1 MRPPRPPTP
10 LVARTTNV
18 DIEPIPSVYEPR
30 IYPIELILIIISP
43 VPTPARNVIWVDL
56 EKIAAFEESAMQG
69 FELDQFG
76 MGNEKVDVL
85 SGWTSLWK

>member
-1 MRPPRPPTP
+1 M
-10 LVARTTNV
+10 
-18 DIEPIPSVYEPR
+18 
-30 IYPIELILIIISP
+30 
-43 VPTPARNVIWVDL
+43 IWVDL

-85 SGWTSLWK
+85 IPGQDLARPPPAEQVPCPRNGRTFAATQIIIKTVSASVRQTIDSGGWTSLWK